1 MVGRDSSPHPRVR
14 RLRPGHLGARDEIR
28 RLRQRAKVRRRPE
41 EESSPGHARADA
53 GGLAS
58 GRSRRAAVHRLR
70 RRSAGRSV
78 PAGAVGGR
86 RADGTPLPEPLPEA
100 PRPPLSY
107 LVALGDKVRS
117 QDPLSI
123 DEQLAIV
130 GTIRTALAHPEDI
143 DGADDLDA
151 AERLLKDLRRRRDV
165 YARVAEEI
173 DQALAQAASVRRE
186 LFAPEPETTAPSLE
200 PQVAR
205 PAVAYPPVAT
215 PAPAPAT
222 EAQPA
227 ATSTSATAA
236 AVDIKPHWVMAIVSA
251 VLFLFTGIFA
261 IINAARVRPALERG
275 DTAAAEK
282 ASGRVK
288 LYFWISVAL
297 FVLVLIIAS
306 AGGE

>member
-1 MVGRDSSPHPRVR
+1 MTKSAACDSERKYAVALRKKVLPVMLERMPGASLPGDLVGLQFIDYVDAAPAAAF
-14 RLRPGHLGARDEIR
+14 RLA
-28 RLRQRAKVRRRPE
+28 
-41 EESSPGHARADA
+41 
-53 GGLAS
+53 
-58 GRSRRAAVHRLR
+58 
-70 RRSAGRSV
+70 RSV
-78 PAGAVGGR
+78 DGAPM
-86 RADGTPLPEPLPEA
+86 APPLPEPLPEA

-151 AERLLKDLRRRRDV
+151 AERMLKDLRRRRDV

-205 PAVAYPPVAT
+205 PADAYPPVAT
-215 PAPAPAT
+215 PAPAPAA

-227 ATSTSATAA
+227 ATSTSATPA

-288 LYFWISVAL
+288 LFFWISVAL
-297 FVLVLIIAS
+297 FVLVVIIAS